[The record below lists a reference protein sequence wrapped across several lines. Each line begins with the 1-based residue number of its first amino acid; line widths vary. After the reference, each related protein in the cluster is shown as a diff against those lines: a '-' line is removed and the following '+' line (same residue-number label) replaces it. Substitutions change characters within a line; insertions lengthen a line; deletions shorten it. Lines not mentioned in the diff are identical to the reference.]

1 MEDLRVLEPLFR
13 NALFQFF
20 LWMALIQLLAQVF
33 LDRRIAFWISSI
45 STTILWLKTFDPTTP
60 IKAWLI
66 ILLLLALYLLPKVL
80 FQFNLFLYIK
90 GKKRCPECC
99 SEVHWRAK
107 RCPFCGYIFKGVETT
122 SKEE

>member
-1 MEDLRVLEPLFR
+1 MEDLKVLEPLFR
-13 NALFQFF
+13 NTIFQFF

-33 LDRRIAFWISSI
+33 LDRRIAFWVSSI

-66 ILLLLALYLLPKVL
+66 ILLLLALYFLPKVL

-107 RCPFCGYIFKGVETT
+107 K
-122 SKEE
+122 